1 MYLLLNSFVEIGGIK
16 YVCMLKIYIIT
27 DACACYLFMIHVY
40 AGWLKWRPSTMIWQT
55 FPCVRPKDSWR
66 GSLPN
71 SKVARVETCDL
82 KTYLDQL
89 PVSCFA
95 RFLHFVS
102 HVLSFS
108 LCLFCPQL
116 VSVVGEFYLTSNN

>member
-1 MYLLLNSFVEIGGIK
+1 MAPQYYDMANFPMCEAKRQLERIIAKLQSGKGGNLWSQDIP
-16 YVCMLKIYIIT
+16 
-27 DACACYLFMIHVY
+27 
-40 AGWLKWRPSTMIWQT
+40 GSTT
-55 FPCVRPKDSWR
+55 F
-66 GSLPN
+66 
-71 SKVARVETCDL
+71 
-82 KTYLDQL
+82 
-89 PVSCFA
+89 SCFA